1 MRSNQDF
8 GEIIF
13 LQTERYIG
21 ETADCIN
28 YKEWIIPLPEFFGPT
43 QLSQQSSEVFFSDQF
58 PEHLLI
64 IICPLFPAPGELP
77 YENSV
82 IRR

>member
-1 MRSNQDF
+1 MRSDQYF
-8 GEIIF
+8 WEIIF

-21 ETADCIN
+21 ETADGIN
-28 YKEWIIPLPEFFGPT
+28 YKEWGILLPEFFGPT

-58 PEHLLI
+58 SEHLLI
-64 IICPLFPAPGELP
+64 LISSLFPVPGELP
-77 YENSV
+77 YGNPV